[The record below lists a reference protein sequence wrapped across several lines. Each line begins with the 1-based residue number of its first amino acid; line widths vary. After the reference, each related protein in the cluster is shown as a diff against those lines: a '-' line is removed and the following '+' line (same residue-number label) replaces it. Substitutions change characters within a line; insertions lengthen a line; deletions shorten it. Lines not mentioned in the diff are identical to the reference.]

1 MKANGVI
8 VLLLGALC
16 VVSQGC
22 SIYRAA
28 NAPPPILV
36 EEVIAGKDR
45 NSIISILGMPRST
58 EASINERTD
67 MHEFISGYDAGGKIR
82 ILFYIAGD
90 IFTLGLAE
98 LIFWPLEIGALQGD
112 EGRAVVS
119 YDQDNI
125 AKTVLVTKKG
135 GAPWAAGSAT
145 QTRSEPVNENE
156 NAYDYRHRK

>member
-1 MKANGVI
+1 MEMNGAII
-8 VLLLGALC
+8 VLLGTL

-22 SIYRAA
+22 SISKAA

-36 EEVIAGKDR
+36 ENVQVGKDR
-45 NSIISILGMPRST
+45 NNIISILGMPKST
-58 EASINERTD
+58 ETSNNERTD

-98 LIFWPLEIGALQGD
+98 LIFWPLEIAALQGD

-119 YDQDNI
+119 YDQNNI
-125 AKTVLVTKKG
+125 AKTVLVTTKG
-135 GAPWAAGSAT
+135 GAPWAPGSAS
-145 QTRSEPVNENE
+145 QVRSEPVNENE